1 MSFLDNLKE
10 NKKAMS
16 SLMQTMNTS
25 TLGSGV
31 KPMKQLHN
39 STFRSNKFSVTDI
52 NYQASQVTLRST
64 LSQNRTVASPNKLRR
79 ASIVADYGKRINPK
93 EYFQKYIRTQ
103 NKDFLQ
109 RQQRAAKDSD
119 NFIVYDRQNK
129 LNFQEKVSEYMRGI
143 ELAEKEQLNPPE
155 IIPEVGP

>member
-52 NYQASQVTLRST
+52 NYQAS
-64 LSQNRTVASPNKLRR
+64 
-79 ASIVADYGKRINPK
+79 
-93 EYFQKYIRTQ
+93 
-103 NKDFLQ
+103 
-109 RQQRAAKDSD
+109 
-119 NFIVYDRQNK
+119 
-129 LNFQEKVSEYMRGI
+129 
-143 ELAEKEQLNPPE
+143 
-155 IIPEVGP
+155 